1 MKISGRF
8 QPQYTALLYAF
19 IAVRGKAPTVRK
31 ATDSNNFKSTT
42 SLAQE
47 HYLFGSRALPLWLKS
62 TTSLA
67 QEHYLFGSKG
77 IPL

>member
-1 MKISGRF
+1 MVFLLFPHAKVHIFSETTKRCHDYLIRTKEGF
-8 QPQYTALLYAF
+8 QN

-31 ATDSNNFKSTT
+31 TTDSNNFKSTT

-47 HYLFGSRALPLWLKS
+47 HYLFGSR
-62 TTSLA
+62 
-67 QEHYLFGSKG
+67 G